1 MGMDFGNQIK
11 IIMILIKDN
20 IVMIKNKVMVNIYGI
35 LEQFI
40 LVISQMI

>member
-1 MGMDFGNQIK
+1 MDFGNQIK
-11 IIMILIKDN
+11 ITMILIKEN

-40 LVISQMI
+40 LVISQTT

>member
-1 MGMDFGNQIK
+1 MDFGNQIK

>member
-1 MGMDFGNQIK
+1 MDFGNQIK

-35 LEQFI
+35 LELFI
-40 LVISQMI
+40 LVISQMT